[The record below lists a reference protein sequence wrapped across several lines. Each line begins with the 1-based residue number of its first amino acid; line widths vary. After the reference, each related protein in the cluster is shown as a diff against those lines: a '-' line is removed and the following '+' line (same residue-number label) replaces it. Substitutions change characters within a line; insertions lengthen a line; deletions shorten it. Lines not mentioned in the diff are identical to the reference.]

1 MISFKKTYSQFTF
14 LQKLGI
20 KFDYFGYEKSRLF
33 SGACDCDH
41 IINKVT
47 GIIFGL
53 CLLSISFIAPYY
65 LLFLAF
71 QNYNHNTLIIVL
83 NIFSSLTYTI
93 TNFIFYLIVCG
104 CCISSLTLIFVISFC
119 NIFTIISDII
129 NYNLYKGSNTF
140 LCFLNIIYCL
150 YLYYPFYIIYKSIK
164 EESIDLEHII
174 NNQKNA
180 DGDYINMIDYSNQN
194 NKNKYNNNKSNNNN
208 ESKGEN
214 NPNNVRLALIKNL
227 KSDNIDNVINV
238 EIKGIEENDND
249 ENFETVNGKN

>member
-140 LCFLNIIYCL
+140 LCFLNIIY
-150 YLYYPFYIIYKSIK
+150 KSIK
-164 EESIDLEHII
+164 EESIDLEYII
-174 NNQKNA
+174 NKQKNA
-180 DGDYINMIDYSNQN
+180 DGDYLNMIDNSNQN
-194 NKNKYNNNKSNNNN
+194 NKNKYNNNNN
-208 ESKGEN
+208 ESRGEDDSN
-214 NPNNVRLALIKNL
+214 NIRLSLIKNL
-227 KSDNIDNVINV
+227 ESNNIDNDINV
-238 EIKGIEENDND
+238 EIKGIDENDND
-249 ENFETVNGKN
+249 ENIEIENGKN